1 VKTLLSW
8 LIVLALLPGVRHLLS
23 AIGFV
28 QVFVEWMGFT
38 GSDLAVA
45 WRLTRLRENPL
56 ALAGGTDSEW
66 ATGSPAAVKR
76 WSRDVW
82 VELPK
87 LIYFSKMMG
96 EGLNN
101 ILQMKKELESQPG
114 DKITFSF
121 IRKLNGA
128 GVTGDT
134 DQEGAEEQVS
144 SYEDD
149 VTIDQVRNAI
159 RLKGRMSERRTAF
172 NQRTTGKELLTTWIA
187 ERVDSDIFAALDLN
201 PSTSIYAGTATAT
214 NNLTATDYLTLALL
228 TKAKTK
234 AKKATPK
241 LHPVKIGGKDYYVA
255 LIHPDQEHDLKVHD
269 AAWAQAQREARERG
283 DDNPLFEGSVGVWD
297 NVIIHV
303 HENVA
308 ISTTFGAGGNIAGAY
323 SMFLGRQ
330 AGAFAWGER
339 PRWVEKDFDYD
350 NKVGFSIGA
359 IYGVTKAVFNA
370 VDHAMYSIRTARTNN

>member
-1 VKTLLSW
+1 MKTLLSW
-8 LIVLALLPGVRHLLS
+8 LIAVALLPGVRHFLG

-28 QVFVEWMGFT
+28 QVFVAWVRFT
-38 GSDLAVA
+38 GGELGAA
-45 WRLTRLRENPL
+45 WRLTLLRQNPL

-76 WSRDVW
+76 WSRDCW
-82 VELPK
+82 TELPK

-96 EGLNN
+96 PELNN
-101 ILQMKKELESQPG
+101 VIQLKKELESQPG

-134 DQEGAEEQVS
+134 DQENAEEEMS

-149 VTIDQVRNAI
+149 VTINQVRNAV

-172 NQRTTGKELLTTWIA
+172 NQRMKAKELLTTWLA

-201 PSTSIYAGTATAT
+201 PSTSIYAGAAVSTAT
-214 NNLTATDYLTLALL
+214 LTATDYLTLALL

-241 LHPVKIGGKDYYVA
+241 IHPVKVGGKDYYIA
-255 LIHPDQEHDLKVHD
+255 LIHPDQEHDLKVND
-269 AAWAQAQREARERG
+269 AAWAQAQREAQQRG
-283 DDNPLFEGSVGVWD
+283 DSNPVFEGSVGVWD
-297 NVIIHV
+297 GVIIHV
-303 HENVA
+303 HENIA
-308 ISTTFGAGGNIAGAY
+308 ISTTFGAGGNVAGAY
-323 SMFLGRQ
+323 AMFLGRQ

-350 NKVGFSIGA
+350 NKVGFCIGA
-359 IYGVTKAVFNA
+359 IYGVTKAVFDA
-370 VDHAMYSIRTARTNN
+370 VDHATYSLRTARTNN